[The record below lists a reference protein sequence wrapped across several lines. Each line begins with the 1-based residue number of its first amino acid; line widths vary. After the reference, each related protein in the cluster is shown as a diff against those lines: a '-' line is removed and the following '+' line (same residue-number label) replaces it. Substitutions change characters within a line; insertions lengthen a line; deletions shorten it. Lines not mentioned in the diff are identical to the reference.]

1 MNKARALV
9 LKARDSQSTLAERQ
23 EAFCELVRMFQDMAY
38 AAGYAVLGDFCLAED
53 AAQEAFISAWQK
65 LSQLHQP
72 EAFPGWFRRIVLTE
86 CNRLTRKQSLRTISL
101 DEGMAVHA
109 SHPDPQLAIER
120 DEVTK
125 AAFAAIKKLSLNE
138 RMVVVLFYVNELS
151 QSDIGAFL
159 NVPLTTVAK
168 RLYSA
173 RMRLRTMMMDEVR
186 NDLTAHLPSR
196 DGSFAEK
203 VKAGI
208 YDEYIGQYRFELRP
222 ELVVSISREGEHL
235 IGEAAGQ
242 RNELFARDPDSSEL
256 LTTEFD
262 GRGKFVR
269 NEQGQISHLIYYEFG
284 NEMGVAK
291 KIC

>member
-9 LKARDSQSTLAERQ
+9 LKARDSNATLAEKH
-23 EAFCELVRMFQDMAY
+23 EAFCELVRICQDMAY
-38 AAGYAVLGDFCLAED
+38 AAAYAVLGDFYLAED

-86 CNRLTRKQSLRTISL
+86 CNRLTRKQRLRTTSL

-109 SHPDPQLAIER
+109 SHPDPQMAIEK

-125 AAFAAIKKLSLNE
+125 AAFVAIKKLPLNE
-138 RMVVVLFYVNELS
+138 RMVIVLFYVNEHS
-151 QSDIGAFL
+151 QTDISAFL

-173 RMRLRTMMMDEVR
+173 RMRLRAMMMDAVR
-186 NDLTAHLPSR
+186 NDLSARRPSR
-196 DGSFAEK
+196 DASFAEK

-208 YDEYIGQYRFELRP
+208 YDEYAGQYRFELRP
-222 ELVVSISREGEHL
+222 ELVVTISREGDHL

-242 RNELFARDPDSSEL
+242 RNELFARDAAKSEL
-256 LTTEFD
+256 LTNEFD
-262 GRGKFVR
+262 GRGEFVR
-269 NEQGQISHLIYYEFG
+269 NERGQISQLIYYEFG